1 MSAPT
6 IPRPPLDRLAR
17 ISVEKYEAMVA
28 AGVLTKRD
36 RVELIEGNLVRKM
49 TKYPPHTVTTG
60 LCLDAIQGTLPSG
73 WHARQEGPVRIPG
86 RDSEPEPD
94 VSVARGKRTDYLN
107 RHPGPDDLALVVEVS
122 DSSVEDD
129 RAMTVTHGGGGIP
142 VYWLVNIPDRQ
153 LEVYTEPS
161 GPSTP
166 AGYRRCTVL
175 RPGDQVTLALDDHLS
190 SPICVADLL
199 PHGEVPSAN

>member
-1 MSAPT
+1 MSIT
-6 IPRPPLDRLAR
+6 TMTRHPLDRLAR
-17 ISVEKYEAMVA
+17 ISVEKFEAMVA
-28 AGVLTKRD
+28 AGVFTKRD
-36 RVELIEGNLVRKM
+36 RVELIEGSLVRKM
-49 TKYPPHTVTTG
+49 TKSPPHTVTTG
-60 LCLDAIQGTLPSG
+60 LCLDAIEGVVIPG

-94 VSVARGKRTDYLN
+94 LSVARGNRTEYLK
-107 RHPGPDDLALVVEVS
+107 RHPGPEDLALVVEVS

-129 RAMTVTHGGGGIP
+129 RAMQLTYGGGGIP
-142 VYWLVNIPDRQ
+142 ACWLVNIPDRQ

-175 RPGDQVTLALDDHLS
+175 RPGDHVTFLLDGQS
-190 SPICVADLL
+190 SQPIAVADLL
-199 PHGEVPSAN
+199 PPAEGPE